1 MAVTQCSFALIYGA
15 EDCAEHSFDGLL
27 VLSSH
32 LIIGM
37 FEGAG
42 MEEQLFLAVLGD
54 FIIQMSREG
63 TRLISYNPPS
73 SFL

>member
-1 MAVTQCSFALIYGA
+1 MRCSSALIYGA

-32 LIIGM
+32 LIICM
-37 FEGAG
+37 FEAAG
-42 MEEQLFLAVLGD
+42 MEEKLILAVLED
-54 FIIQMSREG
+54 FMIQMSQEG
-63 TRLISYNPPS
+63 TRLISYNLPS

>member
-1 MAVTQCSFALIYGA
+1 MAVTQCSSALIYGA

-32 LIIGM
+32 LIIGV
-37 FEGAG
+37 FEGASL
-42 MEEQLFLAVLGD
+42 EEQLFLAVLG
-54 FIIQMSREG
+54 FFMIQMSCEG
-63 TRLISYNPPS
+63 TGLMSYNLPS

>member
-1 MAVTQCSFALIYGA
+1 MIDGA

-32 LIIGM
+32 LIAGM

-42 MEEQLFLAVLGD
+42 MEEQLVLAVLGH
-54 FIIQMSREG
+54 FMIQMSREG
-63 TRLISYNPPS
+63 TRLISYNLPS